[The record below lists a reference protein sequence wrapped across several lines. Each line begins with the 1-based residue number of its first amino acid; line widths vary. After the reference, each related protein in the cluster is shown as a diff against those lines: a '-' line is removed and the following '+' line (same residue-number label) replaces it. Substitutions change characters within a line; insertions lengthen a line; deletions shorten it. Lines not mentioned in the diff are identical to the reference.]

1 MPQFTEG
8 PVNADFTGVLQVCF
22 IFAKSNLQ
30 FPSIGNQKELLS
42 GGFIKK
48 YIFADLL
55 TPAHKTSFSGPDL
68 AARLAADLPFSI
80 NGPATLKLSWG
91 VKHRLAN
98 GGSRIGF

>member
-55 TPAHKTSFSGPDL
+55 TLWPRLGSKAGRRPAIF
-68 AARLAADLPFSI
+68 
-80 NGPATLKLSWG
+80 N
-91 VKHRLAN
+91 
-98 GGSRIGF
+98 